1 MRIGLIS
8 DIHGNL
14 FALEA
19 VLTELAGERLDDL
32 VCLGDVAALGPEPG
46 GVLARLRAL
55 QCPVV
60 MGNTDA
66 WLLGSPPMVANE
78 IDQVLTPW
86 CVAQLSEAD
95 LAYIHAFPSTIA
107 RPLDAGRTLLCFH
120 GSPRSYDDVI
130 VATTPDDAL
139 DAMLAETHAAI
150 LAGGHTHLQM
160 VRRHGDAHLINVGS
174 VGLPGVGPA
183 AAQRNRRVHWAE
195 YAIVE
200 VEGDC
205 LDISLRRTPL
215 DIDQMVAR
223 ARSSGM
229 PEVDWWVT
237 LWDHA

>member
-14 FALEA
+14 FALEV
-19 VLTELAGERLDDL
+19 VLAELAGERLDDL

-55 QCPVV
+55 RCPVV

-66 WLLGSPPMVANE
+66 WLLAPPAVVDE
-78 IDQVLTPW
+78 IDEMIPWHIAQVT
-86 CVAQLSEAD
+86 ADD
-95 LAYIHAFPSTIA
+95 LAQARSFPPTIE
-107 RPLDAGRTLLCFH
+107 RSLGAGRTLLCFH
-120 GSPRSYDDVI
+120 GSPRSYNDVI
-130 VATTPDDAL
+130 VPITPDETL
-139 DAMLAETHAAI
+139 DEMLGETRASI

-160 VRRHGDAHLINVGS
+160 VRRHGDSHLINVGS
-174 VGLPGVGPA
+174 VGLPGIGA
-183 AAQRNRRVHWAE
+183 ATQRNQHVCWAE

-200 VEGDC
+200 SEGDR

-215 DIDQMVAR
+215 DIEQMLER

-229 PEVDWWVT
+229 PAFDWWAS
-237 LWDHA
+237 LWERT